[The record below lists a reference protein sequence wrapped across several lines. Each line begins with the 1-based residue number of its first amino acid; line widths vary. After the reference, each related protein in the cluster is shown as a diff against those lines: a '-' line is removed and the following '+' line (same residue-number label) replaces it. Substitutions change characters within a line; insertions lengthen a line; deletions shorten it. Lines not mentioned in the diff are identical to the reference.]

1 MRISA
6 VLASLILCACGGG
19 PQSEPNQ
26 PQPPQQKLS
35 GPTVF
40 IGDSITYGWVE
51 LADLVPGSINVGI
64 PGQRSWEMAA
74 RFDTDVLDKHPDT
87 VVILAGT
94 NDVFSDPAIS
104 AQYIYAMAARAQSAG
119 ARVIVGTIP
128 PGDNYH
134 SSSFLK
140 SEQELMDAIAKL
152 NSEIRDG
159 AKNYGY
165 TVVDYYPHFL
175 RADGSLNPDLY
186 FADRIHPNDA
196 GYDAMWGMLRPIL

>member
-19 PQSEPNQ
+19 GSQSKPEQ
-26 PQPPQQKLS
+26 QPQQKLS

-51 LADLVPGSINVGI
+51 LADVVPGSINVGV

-74 RFDTDVLDKHPDT
+74 RFETDVLDKHPDV

-94 NDVFSDPAIS
+94 NDVFSDPAVS

-140 SEQELMDAIAKL
+140 SERELMDAIAKL
-152 NSEIRDG
+152 NAEIRDG
-159 AKNYGY
+159 AKSYGY
-165 TVVDYYPHFL
+165 TVADYYPHFL
-175 RADGSLNPDLY
+175 RADGSLNPDMY

-196 GYDAMWGMLRPIL
+196 GYAAMWPVLSQKL